1 MYKVLCDGAL
11 MYDPRFEEL
20 ALINPVVKLEENK
33 AGSFS
38 FKILPNHPLYDAI
51 KRRKSVI
58 QVLQDEEIIFA
69 GLCVEEKT
77 DFYNQKTVNCEGELS
92 YLNDSIQRPKRYQ
105 DVTVRGLLEAYIE
118 NHNAQVDESKQFIVG
133 MVTVED
139 SNDSIYCY
147 TNMNSTMKEIKE
159 DLVDDL
165 GGYLRVRYADG
176 VKYIDYLAE
185 AMNTT
190 AQTIEIGENLLDFSS
205 NIDSSEIATAIIPLG
220 EVLEERT
227 VEGLDTRLTI
237 ESVNEGLD
245 YVHSPEAVEAYGWI
259 YKTVQFDGVTTPE
272 ALKQKGE
279 QYLADIQFENMVI
292 EAKAVDLHLTDAEI
306 ERFKLSDQIRVV
318 SPPHGLN
325 KLFRLTKLTINLNKP
340 ASNVITL
347 GKDEAVS
354 LSAKSNQEN
363 EEIKKAIESIIPPS
377 TVLNQAIAN
386 ATALITAAMGG
397 YVVKTQNELL
407 IMDTD
412 DIKTAQK
419 VWRWNIN
426 GLGFSNTGYDGTY
439 EIAMTMDGNFS
450 ADFISSG
457 TMYADRIKGGT
468 LNLGGYNNDNGVLS
482 VRDDKG
488 NEVGRWDKDGI
499 VFPSNARIKW
509 EQVIGTEDVP
519 TKDDIPSKTSDLTND
534 SGYKT
539 GAQIT
544 EITKNTVTTEFIKAL
559 NLTVGKEILMGENA
573 RITWEQID
581 GAGEVV
587 TTENVTEITE
597 NAIKT
602 VKISAEQIDG
612 GILNLGGDNNV
623 DGVIKVYDADGS
635 QIGIW
640 DKDGLKIEKGIIKG
654 SQIEGSTF
662 TSQDGSKYLKIADG
676 IITGGDGKDVFTKI
690 MLGRGVDE
698 WIIVL
703 DAPSIL
709 ATGSF
714 MADGIAYL
722 NKGVYIQAPGYYNNF
737 EIANKNDLTNYAK
750 TTDLASYVKTTAL
763 ANYVDN
769 AALTRQLANYVT
781 NTALTSKLSG
791 YVSKPYSVY
800 SGNISYVKSV
810 TMIGSTP
817 IVSTGQIN
825 VTNGVITLVT

>member
-11 MYDPRFEEL
+11 MYDPRYEEL

-69 GLCVEEKT
+69 GLCIEEKK
-77 DFYNQKTVNCEGELS
+77 DFYNQKQVTCEGELT

-105 DVTVRGLLEAYIE
+105 DVTVRGLLESYIE
-118 NHNAQVDESKQFIVG
+118 NHNAQVDDSKQFSVG

-147 TNMNSTMKEIKE
+147 TNMNSTLKEIKE

-237 ESVNEGLD
+237 ESVNDGLD
-245 YVHSPEAVEAYGWI
+245 YVHSPEAVETYGWI

-272 ALKQKGE
+272 ALKRKGE

-318 SPPHGLN
+318 SQPHGLN

-363 EEIKKAIESIIPPS
+363 EEIKKVIESIIPPS

-426 GLGFSNTGYDGTY
+426 GLGFSSTGYEGQY

-457 TMYADRIKGGT
+457 TMYADRIRGGT

-509 EQVIGTEDVP
+509 EQVTGTEDIP
-519 TKDDIPSKTSDLTND
+519 TKNDIPSEKQL
-534 SGYKT
+534 
-539 GAQIT
+539 T

-559 NLTVGKEILMGENA
+559 NLTVGNEILMGENA
-573 RITWEQID
+573 RISWEQIE
-581 GAGEVV
+581 GADEVV
-587 TTENVTEITE
+587 TSENVTEITKD
-597 NAIKT
+597 AIAT
-602 VKISAEQIDG
+602 TIFSANQING
-612 GILNLGGDNNV
+612 GVLNVGGMNNE
-623 DGVIKVYDADGS
+623 DGVIKVYDADGT
-635 QIGIW
+635 QIGVW
-640 DKDGLKIEKGIIKG
+640 DKDGLVIDKGKIKG

-662 TSQDGSKYLKIADG
+662 TSQDGSRYLKIADG
-676 IITGGDGKDVFTKI
+676 VITGGDGEDVYTKI

-722 NKGVYIQAPGYYNNF
+722 NNGVYIQAPGYYNNF
-737 EIANKNDLTNYAK
+737 EIANKNDLTSYAK
-750 TTDLASYVKTTAL
+750 TTDLASYAKTTAL

-769 AALTRQLANYVT
+769 AALTRQLANYVSNAT
-781 NTALTSKLSG
+781 LTSQLSG
-791 YVSKPYSVY
+791 YVAKPYSVY
-800 SGNISYVKSV
+800 SGVISYVKSV

-825 VTNGVITLVT
+825 VTNGVITSVT

>member
-105 DVTVRGLLEAYIE
+105 DVTVRGLLEAYIN
-118 NHNAQVDESKQFIVG
+118 NHNAQVDESKHFEVG

-272 ALKQKGE
+272 ALKRKGE

-426 GLGFSNTGYDGTY
+426 GLGFSNTGYDGKY

-482 VRDDKG
+482 VRDNEGK
-488 NEVGRWDKDGI
+488 EVGRWDKDGI

-509 EQVIGTEDVP
+509 EQVTGTEDIP
-519 TKDDIPSKTSDLTND
+519 TKNDIPSEKQL
-534 SGYKT
+534 
-539 GAQIT
+539 T

-559 NLTVGKEILMGENA
+559 KLTVGNEILMGEDA
-573 RITWEQID
+573 RISWEQIE

-587 TTENVTEITE
+587 TSENVTEITQ
-597 NAIKT
+597 NAIAT
-602 VKISAEQIDG
+602 TIFSANQISG
-612 GILNLGGDNNV
+612 GVLNVGGMNNE
-623 DGVIKVYDADGS
+623 DGVIKVYDADGV
-635 QIGIW
+635 QIGAW
-640 DKDGLKIEKGIIKG
+640 DKDGLVIDKGKIKG

-662 TSQDGSKYLKIADG
+662 TSQDGSRYLKIADG
-676 IITGGDGKDVFTKI
+676 IITGGDGDDVYTKI

-737 EIANKNDLTNYAK
+737 EIANKNDLANYAK
-750 TTDLASYVKTTAL
+750 TADLASYAKTTAL

-769 AALTRQLANYVT
+769 AALTRQLANYVSNAT
-781 NTALTSKLSG
+781 LTSQLSG
-791 YVSKPYSVY
+791 YVAKPYSVY
-800 SGNISYVKSV
+800 SGVISYVKSV

-825 VTNGVITLVT
+825 VTNGVITSVA

>member
-11 MYDPRFEEL
+11 MYDPRYEEL

-69 GLCVEEKT
+69 GLCIEEKK
-77 DFYNQKTVNCEGELS
+77 DFYNQKQVTCEGELT

-105 DVTVRGLLEAYIE
+105 DVTVRGLLESYIE
-118 NHNAQVDESKQFIVG
+118 NHNAQVDDSKQFSVG

-147 TNMNSTMKEIKE
+147 TNMNSTLKEIKE

-272 ALKQKGE
+272 ALKRKGE

-426 GLGFSNTGYDGTY
+426 GLGFSNTGYDGKY

-482 VRDDKG
+482 VRDNEGK
-488 NEVGRWDKDGI
+488 EVGRWDKDGI

-509 EQVIGTEDVP
+509 EQVTGTEDIP
-519 TKDDIPSKTSDLTND
+519 TKNDIPSEKQL
-534 SGYKT
+534 
-539 GAQIT
+539 T

-559 NLTVGKEILMGENA
+559 NLTVGNEILMGENA
-573 RITWEQID
+573 RISWEQIE
-581 GAGEVV
+581 GADEVV
-587 TTENVTEITE
+587 TSENVTEITKD
-597 NAIKT
+597 AIAT
-602 VKISAEQIDG
+602 TIFSANQING
-612 GILNLGGDNNV
+612 GVLNVGGMNNE
-623 DGVIKVYDADGS
+623 DGVIKVYDADGT
-635 QIGIW
+635 QIGVW
-640 DKDGLKIEKGIIKG
+640 DKDGLVIDKGKIKG

-662 TSQDGSKYLKIADG
+662 TSQDGSRYLKIADG
-676 IITGGDGKDVFTKI
+676 VITGGDGEDVYTKI

-722 NKGVYIQAPGYYNNF
+722 NNGVYIQAPGYYNNF
-737 EIANKNDLTNYAK
+737 EIANKNDLTSYAK
-750 TTDLASYVKTTAL
+750 TTDLASYAKTTAL

-769 AALTRQLANYVT
+769 AALTRQLANYVSNAT
-781 NTALTSKLSG
+781 LTSQLSG
-791 YVSKPYSVY
+791 YVAKPYSVY
-800 SGNISYVKSV
+800 SGVISYVKSV

-825 VTNGVITLVT
+825 VTNGVITSVT

>member
-11 MYDPRFEEL
+11 MYDPRYEEL

-69 GLCVEEKT
+69 GLCVEEKK
-77 DFYNQKTVNCEGELS
+77 DFYNQKTVSCEGELS
-92 YLNDSIQRPKRYQ
+92 YLNDSIQRPHRYQ

-118 NHNAQVDESKQFIVG
+118 NHNAQVEESKQFVVG

-272 ALKQKGE
+272 ALKRKGE

-347 GKDEAVS
+347 GKDEVVS

-363 EEIKKAIESIIPPS
+363 EEIKKAIESIVPPS
-377 TVLNQAIAN
+377 TVLQQAISN

-397 YVVKTQNELL
+397 YVVKTNKELL

-412 DIKTAQK
+412 NIETAQK

-426 GLGFSNTGYDGTY
+426 GLGYSNTGYNGTY
-439 EIAMTMDGNFS
+439 EVAMTMDGQIS
-450 ADFISSG
+450 ADFVSTG
-457 TMYADRIKGGT
+457 TMFADRIKGGS
-468 LNLGGYNNDNGVLS
+468 LVMGGANNGNGVIIVL
-482 VRDDKG
+482 DENGK
-488 NEVGRWDKDGI
+488 EAGRWDKDGI
-499 VFPSNARIKW
+499 TLPEGTRIKW
-509 EQVIGTEDVP
+509 EQVTGTENIP
-519 TKDDIPSKTSDLTND
+519 TKNDIPSKTSDLTND

-539 GAQIT
+539 GEQIT
-544 EITKNTVTTEFIKAL
+544 EITKNTVTTDFIKAL
-559 NLTVGKEILMGENA
+559 NLTVGNEILMGEDA
-573 RITWEQID
+573 RISWEQIE
-581 GAGEVV
+581 GAGDVV
-587 TTENVTEITE
+587 TSENVTEITKD
-597 NAIKT
+597 AIAT
-602 VKISAEQIDG
+602 TIFSANQING
-612 GILNLGGDNNV
+612 GTLNVGGANNE
-623 DGVIKVYDADGS
+623 DGVIKVYDADGV
-635 QIGIW
+635 QIGVW
-640 DKDGLKIEKGIIKG
+640 DKDGLQIDKGKIKG
-654 SQIEGSTF
+654 VQIEGSTL
-662 TSQDGSKYLKIADG
+662 TSQADDSSYIKIENGA
-676 IITGGDGKDVFTKI
+676 IIGGKGEDVFTRIFAGNKEGYEAVSI
-690 MLGRGVDE
+690 DSEMTFLTGELMVMKDASFIEGVEILKTSSYKAYEIVNTDMLSSQ
-698 WIIVL
+698 L
-703 DAPSIL
+703 S
-709 ATGSF
+709 S
-714 MADGIAYL
+714 
-722 NKGVYIQAPGYYNNF
+722 
-737 EIANKNDLTNYAK
+737 YAK
-750 TTDLASYVKTTAL
+750 STDLM
-763 ANYVDN
+763 
-769 AALTRQLANYVT
+769 NYVT
-781 NTALTSKLSG
+781 SSDLTTKLLS
-791 YVSKPYSVY
+791 YVTELAVDKKLGDYVKKPYSTY
-800 SGNISYVKSV
+800 TGTISFVKSL

-817 IVSTGQIN
+817 IVSSGTIS
-825 VTNGVITLVT
+825 VTNGVITSVY

>member
-11 MYDPRFEEL
+11 MYDPRYEEL

-58 QVLQDEEIIFA
+58 QVLQDEDIIFA
-69 GLCVEEKT
+69 GLCVGEKK
-77 DFYNQKTVNCEGELS
+77 DFYNQKTVSCEGELA

-118 NHNAQVDESKQFIVG
+118 NHNAQVDESKQFVVG

-220 EVLEERT
+220 AVLEERT

-259 YKTVQFDGVTTPE
+259 YKTVPFDGVTTPE
-272 ALKQKGE
+272 ALKRKGE

-325 KLFRLTKLTINLNKP
+325 KLFRLTKFTINLNKP

-347 GKDEAVS
+347 GKDETVS

-426 GLGFSNTGYDGTY
+426 GLGFSNTGYDGKY

-468 LNLGGYNNDNGVLS
+468 LNLGGQNNDNGVLS
-482 VRDDKG
+482 VRDSEGK
-488 NEVGRWDKDGI
+488 EVGRWDKDGI

-509 EQVIGTEDVP
+509 EQVTGTDDVP

-539 GAQIT
+539 GEQIT
-544 EITKNTVTTEFIKAL
+544 EITKNTVTTDFIKAL
-559 NLTVGKEILMGENA
+559 NLTVGNEILMGEDA
-573 RITWEQID
+573 RISWEQIE
-581 GAGEVV
+581 GAGDVV
-587 TTENVTEITE
+587 TSENVTEITKD
-597 NAIKT
+597 AIAT
-602 VKISAEQIDG
+602 TIFSANQISG
-612 GILNLGGDNNV
+612 GTLNVGGANNE
-623 DGVIKVYDADGS
+623 DGVIKVYDADGV
-635 QIGIW
+635 QIGVW
-640 DKDGLKIEKGIIKG
+640 DKDGLQIDKGKIKG
-654 SQIEGSTF
+654 VQIEGSTL
-662 TSQDGSKYLKIADG
+662 TSQADDSSYIKIENGA
-676 IITGGDGKDVFTKI
+676 IIGGKGEDVFTRIFAGNKEGYETVSI
-690 MLGRGVDE
+690 DSEMTFLTGELMVMKDASFIEGVEILKTSSYKAYEIVNTDMLSSQ
-698 WIIVL
+698 L
-703 DAPSIL
+703 S
-709 ATGSF
+709 S
-714 MADGIAYL
+714 
-722 NKGVYIQAPGYYNNF
+722 
-737 EIANKNDLTNYAK
+737 YAK
-750 TTDLASYVKTTAL
+750 STDLM
-763 ANYVDN
+763 
-769 AALTRQLANYVT
+769 NYVT
-781 NTALTSKLSG
+781 SSDLTTKLLS
-791 YVSKPYSVY
+791 YVTELAVDKKLGDYVKKPYSTY
-800 SGNISYVKSV
+800 TGTISFVKSL

-817 IVSTGQIN
+817 IVSSGTIS
-825 VTNGVITLVT
+825 VTNGVITSVY